1 MSTELKAAIG
11 RVEHPAR
18 DTMNSTYSKSAME
31 ITSFSGGT
39 INGPMIQISLSDSH
53 IQFTKDQVK
62 DLIKTLTDW
71 L

>member
-1 MSTELKAAIG
+1 MSTELKSILG
-11 RVEHPAR
+11 RVEHPDPKIAR
-18 DTMNSTYSKSAME
+18 SSYSPSAME

-39 INGPMIQISLSDSH
+39 NGPMIQVVLTDDH

>member
-1 MSTELKAAIG
+1 MSTELKSILG
-11 RVEHPAR
+11 RVEQP
-18 DTMNSTYSKSAME
+18 DTKWSRSNYSSSQMD
-31 ITSFSGGT
+31 ITSFSGGVQ
-39 INGPMIQISLSDSH
+39 GPMIQVSLSDSH